1 MVDAF
6 DDSRPD
12 IIDGTGIGSPN
23 VTAFPPSDRRVQGLP
38 RVLVSALAGYEFL
51 SGFGADVS
59 LVYTSSSP
67 LDFLGTVKIRDR
79 YTLNASTHYYWW
91 RIDTDFR
98 LDVLNLTDQ
107 ENFSPI
113 FDGGFFGSTLVFP
126 EQPISALLSVRHY
139 F

>member
-1 MVDAF
+1 
-6 DDSRPD
+6 
-12 IIDGTGIGSPN
+12 
-23 VTAFPPSDRRVQGLP
+23 
-38 RVLVSALAGYEFL
+38 LA
-51 SGFGADVS
+51 AH
-59 LVYTSSSP
+59 
-67 LDFLGTVKIRDR
+67 
-79 YTLNASTHYYWW
+79 HYWR

-126 EQPISALLSVRHY
+126 EQPINALLSVRHY